1 MTAEKKEGVAGPVR
15 LRDPFAYRQRPVDL
29 SDIVVDS
36 TDELGRWQHLNGSA
50 TLPHVVAQME
60 TSGVLDNLRKAI
72 AGEGE
77 FIGPPFADSDL
88 YKTLEAVAW
97 ETARTGANPFPE
109 FLETSVD
116 LLGRAQREDGYLNS
130 HFQLPTTPER
140 WSDLRMGH
148 ELYCAGHLIQAAV
161 AWNRANGDDRLLA
174 ISRRVVDHIWDVLGP
189 DGRVGFPG
197 HPEIETALMELYR
210 ETGDERSA
218 ELAALFL
225 ERRSHLPMS
234 GPAGFASAYYQNDVP
249 VRESTT
255 AMGHAVRQLYLST
268 GVADLALEKNDPGLT
283 DAAVRVWT
291 DAIET
296 KTYLTGGQGSRH
308 RDESFGDAYELPPER
323 AYAETC
329 AGIASFMLSYR
340 LLMATDEA
348 RYAFEMERVLR
359 NGVLSGVALDGEH
372 FFYSN
377 PLQMRTGH
385 RPEAEDSPAER
396 LSWYGCACCPPNL
409 ARLGSSLASYLA
421 TCDERGVTLQIPAAT
436 TLSARGDGWSARVCT
451 ETDAPYGGRIGAVVE
466 QTTGTWRLRLR
477 VPAGASAVTATVNGE
492 PVAVEVD
499 GYAEIEREWKAG
511 DSVIVEAAVPVR
523 AVHPHPYVDA
533 VRGSIAMMKGPLVYC
548 LETASAERKVVLED
562 LRVTPDDVRAA
573 EPAPVPELETT
584 GLVLTAHEVA
594 GADLPL
600 YGDVPAPTA
609 SAPVRVTAIPYARWA
624 NRGPTAM
631 RVWVP
636 TL

>member
-1 MTAEKKEGVAGPVR
+1 MAGPVR
-15 LRDPFAYRQRPVDL
+15 LRDAFAYRQRPVDL
-29 SDIVVDS
+29 SAIALDAS
-36 TDELGRWQHLNGSA
+36 DELGRWQDLNASA

-77 FIGPPFADSDL
+77 FVGPPFADSDL

-97 ETARTGANPFPE
+97 ETARSGANPFPD
-109 FLETSVD
+109 FLKTSID
-116 LLGRAQREDGYLNS
+116 LLSRAQREDGYLNS
-130 HFQLPTTPER
+130 HFQLPSTPER

-161 AWNRANGDDRLLA
+161 AWNRANGDDRLLTIA
-174 ISRRVVDHIWDVLGP
+174 RRVVDHILDVLGP

-210 ETGDERSA
+210 ETGDERYR

-225 ERRSHLPMS
+225 DRRSHLPMS
-234 GPAGFASAYYQNDVP
+234 GPAGFSSAYYQNDVP
-249 VRESTT
+249 VLEATT
-255 AMGHAVRQLYLST
+255 AVGHAVRQLYLST
-268 GVADLALEKNDPGLT
+268 GVADLGLETGDQRTL

-291 DAIET
+291 DAIEN

-340 LLMATDEA
+340 LLLATDDA

-359 NGVLSGVALDGEH
+359 NGVLSGVSLDGEH

-385 RPEAEDSPAER
+385 QADAEDSPAER

-409 ARLGSSLASYLA
+409 ARLGSSLAAYVA
-421 TCDERGVTLQIPAAT
+421 TRDERGLTVQIPVAA
-436 TLSARGDGWSARVCT
+436 SFDVSGEGFSARVCT
-451 ETDAPYGGRIGAVVE
+451 ETDAPYGGRLGAVIQE
-466 QTTGTWRLRLR
+466 SSGTWRLRLR
-477 VPAGASAVTATVNGE
+477 VPAGASAVAATVNGE
-492 PVAVEVD
+492 AVPAD
-499 GYAEIEREWKAG
+499 ITGYVEIEREWVPG
-511 DSVIVEAAVPVR
+511 DSVIVEATVPVR

-533 VRGSIAMMKGPLVYC
+533 VRGTLAITKGPLVYC
-548 LETASAERKVVLED
+548 LETASAEREAILED
-562 LRVTPDDVRAA
+562 LRVTADGVRAA
-573 EPAPVPELETT
+573 VPAPVPELETT
-584 GLVLTAHEVA
+584 GLVLTAHEVKA
-594 GADLPL
+594 GDLPM
-600 YGDVPAPTA
+600 YGEEPAPTA
-609 SAPVRVTAIPYARWA
+609 SEPVRVTAIPYARWA

-636 TL
+636 EL